1 MGSSAAL
8 RSFFAA
14 VVGLASGLSAFAGA
28 QAQNAQLDIGDHDSI
43 FVDGKTFRV
52 TPGKARADA
61 PAQIRALGARDLGPG
76 AIIFRSGEKL
86 YIVDAPLHLPD
97 GPAGRQGVYLSAD
110 QERPNRI
117 RIAYDPPK
125 NPEHQM
131 LLGMIKEQHV
141 LETLQQILSPF
152 RLPAELTIKTM
163 GCDGMVNS
171 WYNTD
176 NSVPTL
182 HICYEL
188 LQDILQTAPKE
199 TTQGGITPH
208 DAVVGQFLFWTLH
221 EFGHAIFEMYQVPLF
236 GREEDAADQLAGYI
250 MLQFGEDQARRLIGG
265 AAHTANEFVK
275 NYKQNPAVEKPL
287 EKYSSVHGLPE
298 QRFYNFVCL
307 AYGADPKL
315 FAEVV
320 ENGFLPKRRADN
332 CQYEYE
338 TFSRAWRAEISPHVD
353 RQLAAKI
360 LDTTWLRQSGPQP
373 LQR

>member
-1 MGSSAAL
+1 MGSRGAL
-8 RSFFAA
+8 RAFLAA
-14 VVGLASGLSAFAGA
+14 MVGLASGISTLAGA
-28 QAQNAQLDIGDHDSI
+28 RAQDAPGTIADHDSI
-43 FVDGKTFRV
+43 FIDGKTFKV
-52 TPGKARADA
+52 TSGKGKADA
-61 PAQIRALGARDLGPG
+61 PAQSKALGARDLGPG

-86 YIVDAPLHLPD
+86 YIVDAPLLLPN
-97 GPAGRQGVYLSAD
+97 GPAGRQGVYLNAD

-131 LLGMIKEQHV
+131 LFDMIRERRV

-176 NSVPTL
+176 NSIPTL
-182 HICYEL
+182 HMCYEL

-199 TTQGGITPH
+199 TTPAGITPR

-236 GREEDAADQLAGYI
+236 GREEDAADQFAAYI

-265 AAHTANEFVK
+265 AAHTAAEFVK
-275 NYKQNPAVEKPL
+275 NYKQNPVVEKRL

-307 AYGADPKL
+307 AYGANPKV
-315 FAEVV
+315 FADVV

-332 CQYEYE
+332 CEYEYQ
-338 TFSRAWRAEISPHVD
+338 TFNRAWRAEISPHVD
-353 RQLAAKI
+353 RQLARTV
-360 LDTTWLRQSGPQP
+360 LDTAWLRQQSSQP